1 MNQQDFTKIIMNPV
15 RQRIVQYLIL
25 HEEGT
30 VSSIREELN
39 DIPPAD
45 KAGGYQFEAS
55 KTYKLADFEKNTR
68 AWEKTIDWIIAVSY
82 THLVN
87 IWTVC

>member
-39 DIPPAD
+39 DIPPASLYRHI
-45 KAGGYQFEAS
+45 KILYEAGGIEVVRER
-55 KTYKLADFEKNTR
+55 KVRGTVEKPMR
-68 AWEKTIDWIIAVSY
+68 W
-82 THLVN
+82 
-87 IWTVC
+87 